1 MSHRPATMVGA
12 ATVAGWL
19 GHIALFRFANAPHQ
33 VTHIAVASV
42 LSAKN
47 PAPTVISHI
56 SRNCI
61 LNGIKLLSNRNKKS
75 IWKRTQHTVRRRE
88 TSRMEALDP
97 HYQANEL

>member
-1 MSHRPATMVGA
+1 MVRSSEL
-12 ATVAGWL
+12 AGL
-19 GHIALFRFANAPHQ
+19 GEAHIALFRFANAPHQ

-42 LSAKN
+42 LAAKN

-88 TSRMEALDP
+88 TSRMEALLRAPNP